1 MIYILSL
8 QNKKLNIIDFL
19 KQRWTKLQQN
29 EKNEIQDNIKNEDDN
44 G

>member
-8 QNKKLNIIDFL
+8 QNKKYNLVDFL
-19 KQRWTKLQQN
+19 KQRWTKLQQKENN
-29 EKNEIQDNIKNEDDN
+29 EFIDNIKNEDDN